1 MLTWVSC
8 QVSAA
13 LVCVQARMALVFVKW
28 LHEKKHFEEV
38 KFQSKKIM
46 TIKIM
51 ITAAIIIIIIIIIII
66 VVVMKL
72 VIRDTS

>member
-51 ITAAIIIIIIIIIII
+51 MTTAIIIIVIIII
-66 VVVMKL
+66 VVMKL

>member
-8 QVSAA
+8 QVSTA

-51 ITAAIIIIIIIIIII
+51 MTTAIIIIIIIIII
-66 VVVMKL
+66 VMKL

>member
-13 LVCVQARMALVFVKW
+13 LFCVQARMALFFVKW

-38 KFQSKKIM
+38 KYQSKKIM
-46 TIKIM
+46 TITIM
-51 ITAAIIIIIIIIIII
+51 MTTAINIIIIIITIISIK
-66 VVVMKL
+66 VRKPEFK
-72 VIRDTS
+72 

>member
-1 MLTWVSC
+1 MLTWVSR

-51 ITAAIIIIIIIIIII
+51 MTTAIIIIIIIIII
-66 VVVMKL
+66 VMKL
-72 VIRDTS
+72 AIRDTS

>member
-1 MLTWVSC
+1 MLSWVSC
-8 QVSAA
+8 QVSTA

-51 ITAAIIIIIIIIIII
+51 MTTAIIIVIIIIII
-66 VVVMKL
+66 VMRL

>member
-38 KFQSKKIM
+38 KYQSKKIM
-46 TIKIM
+46 TIAIIM
-51 ITAAIIIIIIIIIII
+51 TTIIIIIIIIIII
-66 VVVMKL
+66 MMMKL
-72 VIRDTS
+72 FIRDTS

>member
-8 QVSAA
+8 QVSTA

-38 KFQSKKIM
+38 KYQSKKIM
-46 TIKIM
+46 TITIM
-51 ITAAIIIIIIIIIII
+51 MTTAIIIIIIIIIII
-66 VVVMKL
+66 KL
-72 VIRDTS
+72 VIGDTS

>member
-13 LVCVQARMALVFVKW
+13 LVCVQARMASVFVKW

-51 ITAAIIIIIIIIIII
+51 MTTAIIIIIIII
-66 VVVMKL
+66 VMEL

>member
-13 LVCVQARMALVFVKW
+13 LVCVQARMALVFIKW

-51 ITAAIIIIIIIIIII
+51 MTMAIIIIIIFIIII
-66 VVVMKL
+66 VVMRL

>member
-38 KFQSKKIM
+38 KYQSKKIM
-46 TIKIM
+46 TIAIIM
-51 ITAAIIIIIIIIIII
+51 TTTIIIIIIIIIIMM
-66 VVVMKL
+66 MKL
-72 VIRDTS
+72 FIRETS

>member
-8 QVSAA
+8 QVSTT

-38 KFQSKKIM
+38 KYQSKKIM
-46 TIKIM
+46 TITIM
-51 ITAAIIIIIIIIIII
+51 MTTAIIIIIIIIII
-66 VVVMKL
+66 KL

>member
-8 QVSAA
+8 QVSAP

-38 KFQSKKIM
+38 KYQSKKIM
-46 TIKIM
+46 TITIM
-51 ITAAIIIIIIIIIII
+51 MTTAIIIIIITII
-66 VVVMKL
+66 MKL

>member
-66 VVVMKL
+66 VVMKL

>member
-1 MLTWVSC
+1 
-8 QVSAA
+8 
-13 LVCVQARMALVFVKW
+13 MALVFVKW

-51 ITAAIIIIIIIIIII
+51 MTTAIIIIIIIIIII
-66 VVVMKL
+66 VVMKL

>member
-8 QVSAA
+8 QVSTA

-38 KFQSKKIM
+38 KYQSKKIM
-46 TIKIM
+46 TIAIIM
-51 ITAAIIIIIIIIIII
+51 TTTIIIIIIIIIIMM
-66 VVVMKL
+66 MKL
-72 VIRDTS
+72 FIRETS

>member
-51 ITAAIIIIIIIIIII
+51 MTMAIIIIIFIIII
-66 VVVMKL
+66 VVMRL

>member
-8 QVSAA
+8 QVSTT

-38 KFQSKKIM
+38 KYQSKKIM
-46 TIKIM
+46 TITIM
-51 ITAAIIIIIIIIIII
+51 MTTAIIIIIIIIIII
-66 VVVMKL
+66 KL

>member
-38 KFQSKKIM
+38 KYQSKKIM
-46 TIKIM
+46 TIAIIM
-51 ITAAIIIIIIIIIII
+51 TTTIIIIIIIIIII
-66 VVVMKL
+66 MMMKL
-72 VIRDTS
+72 FIRETS

>member
-51 ITAAIIIIIIIIIII
+51 ITAAIIIIIIIII

>member
-38 KFQSKKIM
+38 KFQSKNIM

-51 ITAAIIIIIIIIIII
+51 MTTAIIIIIIIIII
-66 VVVMKL
+66 VMKL

>member
-1 MLTWVSC
+1 
-8 QVSAA
+8 
-13 LVCVQARMALVFVKW
+13 MALVFVKW

-51 ITAAIIIIIIIIIII
+51 MTTAIIIIIIIII
-66 VVVMKL
+66 VVMKL